1 MPIVG
6 KFRGWRRTSGRT
18 RQPEDRAVGVVVS
31 SSRHEAPELPSAD
44 VSLSLRDAGAEEMA
58 SLELAP
64 PAAIEVGLM
73 LLNSGLFAANVA
85 LLPTVPADGQP
96 DLASA
101 MLRSAAACALLMA
114 QAKHARQND
123 RIYARED
130 ISRTIRGMF
139 SLCDEHARDL
149 ADAATKYVYHGKV
162 TPRAKRASATE
173 QGT

>member
-18 RQPEDRAVGVVVS
+18 RQPEDRAVGVTVS
-31 SSRHEAPELPSAD
+31 ASRHDVPDLPPAD
-44 VSLSLRDAGAEEMA
+44 VSLSLRDASAEEMA

-64 PAAIEVGLM
+64 AATIEVGLM
-73 LLNSGLFAANVA
+73 LLNVGLFAVNVA
-85 LLPTVPADGQP
+85 ILPTVPTDGQP

-101 MLRSAAACALLMA
+101 MLRSAAVCALLMA

-130 ISRTIRGMF
+130 IARTIRGMF
-139 SLCDEHARDL
+139 SLCDEHAHQI

-162 TPRAKRASATE
+162 SPRAKATSTE